1 MPRVFQ
7 CLLFGRWIAAT
18 RNKHIRILG
27 LKPNKGLDDMTQ
39 LVEAGKV
46 VPSIDE
52 TYPLRDVPQALRRF
66 EAAHHKGK
74 IVIAVR

>member
-1 MPRVFQ
+1 MRRVAVDTRAAPSPAA
-7 CLLFGRWIAAT
+7 GTRTDRWRPAT
-18 RNKHIRILG
+18 
-27 LKPNKGLDDMTQ
+27 LDDMTQ

-66 EAAHHKGK
+66 AAAHHKGK
-74 IVIAVR
+74 IVIGVR